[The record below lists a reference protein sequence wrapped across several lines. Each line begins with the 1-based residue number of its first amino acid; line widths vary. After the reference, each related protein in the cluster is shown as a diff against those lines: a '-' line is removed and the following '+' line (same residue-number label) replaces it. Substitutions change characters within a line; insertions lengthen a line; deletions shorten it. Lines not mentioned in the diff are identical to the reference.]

1 VQRQFLNTTEGAG
14 NTEIA
19 SKREELDS
27 VITLQS
33 LIGRDL

>member
-1 VQRQFLNTTEGAG
+1 VQRQFFYTTEGAG

-19 SKREELDS
+19 SKREELDQ
-27 VITLQS
+27 LLLCNQ